1 MCDVVVVYHAT
12 ILAIGQEILA
22 YGYFVRPTQ
31 LLTQSDFAYYV
42 IQLNDTTNDSF
53 FHMSDGMLN
62 DRYAQYIYP

>member
-53 FHMSDGMLN
+53 FICRMACSMLDMLN
-62 DRYAQYIYP
+62 IYP